1 MILIIDEGIIMDAYE
16 KLFVITEA
24 ERELVEKEEAE
35 ETLTDNV
42 EEGKRTKDTIENETK
57 QSVKVEPEKKSK
69 SFKKI
74 YLIGFGILT
83 IIIIVGVV
91 VNLSNHTE
99 SVKEDLK
106 PTYRSTALVY
116 TGNSFP
122 AIQDILKIT
131 RDAFNSEI
139 EFRKHQ
145 QEAVSIFNNAVKHR
159 NPNYQA
165 ATAILNI
172 EARDTKSGKL
182 PLSINWKLWTK
193 QLDREGYIIVPGD
206 NARALLKEGKQKSV
220 YVYLDIAE
228 DTLIISKI
236 EMIGLKEE
244 ITVSFWPSG
253 TVKYDPV
260 SDMEFVWIPGRSF
273 TMGSSTTDEDSHGS
287 EKPAHEVFI
296 NGFWMGK
303 YEVTQA
309 QWEQIMGRN
318 NSKPIRTKQ
327 SKKTSNYPVMAFNEE
342 FLLRLNKSANGNIY
356 RLPSEAEWEYAAKA
370 GSNEKYGFGDDTSKL
385 EEYAWYSHNSE
396 GSVHPVGQLKPN
408 KWGLYDIHGNVSE
421 LCEDA
426 WHPNYDNAPIDGSE
440 WKDGHE
446 ATNVVRGGG
455 IEDPPVFLRSASRSV
470 SNSGSDSQ
478 FHKLGGFRLV
488 RSGGFLD

>member
-1 MILIIDEGIIMDAYE
+1 
-16 KLFVITEA
+16 
-24 ERELVEKEEAE
+24 
-35 ETLTDNV
+35 
-42 EEGKRTKDTIENETK
+42 
-57 QSVKVEPEKKSK
+57 
-69 SFKKI
+69 
-74 YLIGFGILT
+74 
-83 IIIIVGVV
+83 
-91 VNLSNHTE
+91 
-99 SVKEDLK
+99 
-106 PTYRSTALVY
+106 VY

-131 RDAFNSEI
+131 RDAFDSEI
-139 EFRKHQ
+139 EFRKYQ
-145 QEAVSIFNNAVKHR
+145 EEAVSTFNNAVKHR
-159 NPNYQA
+159 SPNYQA
-165 ATAILNI
+165 ATAILDI
-172 EARDTKSGKL
+172 EGIDTKSSKL
-182 PLSINWKLWTK
+182 PLYINWKLWTK
-193 QLDREGYIIVPGD
+193 QLDREGYIIVPG
-206 NARALLKEGKQKSV
+206 NKAETLLKEGKQKPI
-220 YVYLDIAE
+220 YVYLDIVE
-228 DTLIISKI
+228 GVLKISKI
-236 EMIGLKEE
+236 FLTGFGEEMS
-244 ITVSFWPSG
+244 VSFWPGG